1 MSFSSRIKK
10 ECVKNKLKD
19 VSAKKALLTGITHAA
34 GKLIIGSKKGVE
46 YSTETFEVAKH
57 IASVAASIYELE
69 TEIIVKRSSYRK
81 SITEVKLIGSGVEP
95 MLIDMGILS
104 ADASRFELYGSIPPE
119 IIEAREQ
126 KRAFLRG
133 AFLGAG
139 SISNPKSTYHM
150 EIVCEKEL
158 FGKTLLNIFD
168 DLDCTA
174 KSVLRKDKTVIY
186 LKDGDKI
193 SSFLAIIDAPYA
205 TFDFE
210 DARAERELRNYIN
223 RTSNCETAN
232 IGKTVNASS
241 AQIEAIEKIIARG
254 ELNKLSP
261 LLKEAAEL
269 RINNPELSLNELA
282 KLAGIGKSGIH
293 HRLSRLIE
301 YANEL

>member
-1 MSFSSRIKK
+1 MSFSSAIKK
-10 ECVKNKLKD
+10 ECVKNKPKD
-19 VSAKKALLTGITHAA
+19 ALTKKALLTGITHAA
-34 GKLIIGSKKGVE
+34 GKLIIGSKRGVE
-46 YSTETFEVAKH
+46 YVTETYEVAKH
-57 IASVAASIYELE
+57 IASIAASIYELE
-69 TEIIVKRSSYRK
+69 TQIIVKRSSYRK
-81 SITEVKLIGSGVEP
+81 SITEVKLIGGGVEA
-95 MLIDMGILS
+95 MLKDMGMLN
-104 ADASRFELYGSIPPE
+104 ANASLIELYGSIPPE
-119 IIEAREQ
+119 IIATREQ

-139 SISNPKSTYHM
+139 SISNPKRTYHM

-158 FGKTLLNIFD
+158 LSKTLLNIFN
-168 DLDCTA
+168 DLDCPA
-174 KSVLRKDKTVIY
+174 KSVLRKDKSVIY

-254 ELNKLSP
+254 ELKKLSP
-261 LLKEAAEL
+261 SLREAAEL
-269 RINNPELSLNELA
+269 RVNNPELSLNELA
-282 KLAGIGKSGIH
+282 ELAGIGKSGIH